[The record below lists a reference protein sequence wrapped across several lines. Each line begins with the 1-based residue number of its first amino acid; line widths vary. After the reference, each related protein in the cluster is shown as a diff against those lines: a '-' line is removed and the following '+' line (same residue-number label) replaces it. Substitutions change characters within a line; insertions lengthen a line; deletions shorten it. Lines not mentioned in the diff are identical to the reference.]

1 MEGLLK
7 YNYATADATGVAH
20 DNIDEILADNKA
32 KTAFDIGS
40 IGPTPFM
47 ETDEGQQTL
56 MDIAMESAFPGAAIG
71 RVSKAAAT
79 GGRQL
84 LEKGASSL
92 KQRISNA
99 YADIVDPKEIM
110 KNPRPGKWVTK
121 WGKKI
126 RNPQAY
132 RKALESSNSSVKEYI
147 RKLQREYQ
155 QKFDPEAFTSSRH
168 TANTKLSSNRL
179 AMEKALDKHKI
190 PHQRVNPAKPEEP
203 LPLMDS
209 VSELLHALRFR
220 KN

>member
-7 YNYATADATGVAH
+7 FNYADADATGVAH

-71 RVSKAAAT
+71 RMSKAAVT
-79 GGRQL
+79 GGSSIFPKLTQNAKWLQL
-84 LEKGASSL
+84 KEVPKKYREVIRG
-92 KQRISNA
+92 I
-99 YADIVDPKEIM
+99 PKE
-110 KNPRPGKWVTK
+110 KFPDYF
-121 WGKKI
+121 KK
-126 RNPQAY
+126 PS
-132 RKALESSNSSVKEYI
+132 LEWHD
-147 RKLQREYQ
+147 Q
-155 QKFDPEAFTSSRH
+155 QNKINAARM
-168 TANTKLSSNRL
+168 R
-179 AMEKALDKHKI
+179 MEKALDKHKI
-190 PHQRVNPAKPEEP
+190 PHQRGIPSQPEKP